1 MLSASARCIVI
12 IVIVALIIFQKR
24 ESVRDGCFLFP
35 LIASLLFFFFFTT
48 QLSTLD
54 EKGPGRT

>member
-1 MLSASARCIVI
+1 MLSASARSIAIV
-12 IVIVALIIFQKR
+12 VIVALIIFQKR
-24 ESVRDGCFLFP
+24 ESVKDGCFLFP
-35 LIASLLFFFFFTT
+35 LIVSPLFFPS